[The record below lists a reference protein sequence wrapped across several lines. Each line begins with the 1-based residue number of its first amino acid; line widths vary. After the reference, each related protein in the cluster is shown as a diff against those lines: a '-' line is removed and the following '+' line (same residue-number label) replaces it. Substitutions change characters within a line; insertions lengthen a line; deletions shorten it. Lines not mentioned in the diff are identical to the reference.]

1 MRFSVEKSALQDA
14 IQQVAKVS
22 PTRSTLPI
30 LNCILFS
37 AGSNALTLRSTDLEI
52 TMQTVIPVMVEEEG
66 SVAIPSRFIS
76 DIINELPETTLHFT
90 MEDNLQLELITEF
103 GDYTIAGKDSD
114 DFPALPSLDDQ
125 QTVTMPNTV
134 LQRLIDKTAF
144 AISKDELKP
153 ALTGVLFQFRSDHI
167 TAVATDGHRLSRCI
181 RNDVVSENFD
191 GDVIIPTKFLSI
203 VNGNLTSDGE
213 TGLQVGESHV
223 KVEFDSSVVYTRII
237 NERFPDYES
246 VIPSDNEK
254 VAVID
259 IDRVL
264 ATLKRVNIFAN
275 KSTHQVVLTFN
286 PNKLEVA
293 TENPENSSAAQEELE
308 IEYTSDQLTLG
319 YNASYVM
326 DILRHLDT
334 QEAAIKL
341 KSPVSAGLIFPTEQ
355 QPDED
360 LTMLLMPIRL
370 NE

>member
-1 MRFSVEKSALQDA
+1 MRFSVEKSVLQDA

-22 PTRSTLPI
+22 PARSTLPI

-37 AGSNALTLRSTDLEI
+37 AQDNTVTLRSTDLEI
-52 TMQTVIPVMVEEEG
+52 TMQTVVPVMVEEKG
-66 SVAIPSRFIS
+66 SLAIPARFIG

-90 MEDNLQLELITEF
+90 MEEDLQLELVTEF
-103 GDYTIAGKDSD
+103 GDYTIAGKDPD
-114 DFPALPSLDDQ
+114 DFPALPSMDDQ
-125 QTVTMPNTV
+125 QTISMPNTV

-153 ALTGVLFQFRSDHI
+153 ALTGVLFQFGPDNI
-167 TAVATDGHRLSRCI
+167 IAVATDGHRLARCI
-181 RNDVVSENFD
+181 RTDVVSQEYE

-203 VNGNLTSDGE
+203 VSGNLTSDGE

-223 KVEFDSSVVYTRII
+223 KVEFNSSVIYTRII

-246 VIPSDNEK
+246 VIPADNEK
-254 VAVID
+254 VAMVD

-275 KSTHQVVLTFN
+275 KSTHQVVLTFDS
-286 PNKLEVA
+286 NKLIVS
-293 TENPENSSAAQEELE
+293 TENPENNSSAQEELE

-334 QEAAIKL
+334 EEAAIKL
-341 KSPVSAGLIFPTEQ
+341 KSPISAGLIYPSEQ